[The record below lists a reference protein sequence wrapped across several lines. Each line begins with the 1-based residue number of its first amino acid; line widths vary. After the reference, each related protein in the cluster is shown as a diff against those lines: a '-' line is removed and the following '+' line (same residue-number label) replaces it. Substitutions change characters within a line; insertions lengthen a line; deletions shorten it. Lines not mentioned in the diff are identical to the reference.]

1 MKVEGRRLEGER
13 GRDVLPDPASRHS
26 DPRFPIPAPGSS
38 PPPDHRSGF
47 VAVVGRPNVGKSTL
61 VNRLVGHK
69 VAITAP
75 VPQTTRS
82 RLAAILTLPHAQLVF
97 VDTPGL
103 HQPRHRLGQWM
114 VETAVRAVA
123 DADAVAWVV
132 DASEGVTAEDE
143 EVAARLRAQAAPV
156 VAVLNKVDR
165 TDPAGLA
172 AVQDRVAGL
181 GTWTAVLPVS
191 ALTGAGLDRLVET
204 LVGLLPVG
212 PPYYPPDMVTD
223 QPEQFLA
230 RELIR
235 EAAIHLTREEVP
247 HGIAVEI
254 EEFAPREGTDVVYIR
269 ATLHVERESHKK
281 ILIGRDGRM
290 LREVGRRARQEI
302 EALLGRRVYLDLWVK
317 TTPRWRDQ
325 DAVVRRL
332 YPQ

>member
-1 MKVEGRRLEGER
+1 M
-13 GRDVLPDPASRHS
+13 
-26 DPRFPIPAPGSS
+26 
-38 PPPDHRSGF
+38 
-47 VAVVGRPNVGKSTL
+47 AVVGRPNVGKSTL
-61 VNRLVGHK
+61 VNRLVGQK

-82 RLAAILTLPHAQLVF
+82 RLAAVLTLPHAQLVF

-103 HQPRHRLGQWM
+103 HRPRHRLGQWM
-114 VETAVRAVA
+114 VDTAVRALG
-123 DADAVAWVV
+123 DADAVVWVV
-132 DASEGVTAEDE
+132 DAAEGVTDEDV
-143 EVAARLRAQAAPV
+143 EVAARVRTLSAPV

-165 TDPAGLA
+165 AAPAALA
-172 AVQDRVAGL
+172 AARERIEGL
-181 GTWTAVLPVS
+181 GSWTAVLPVS
-191 ALTGAGLDRLVET
+191 ALTGAGLDRLVEV
-204 LVGLLPVG
+204 LVGALPPG
-212 PPYYPPDMVTD
+212 PRYFPPDMVTD

-247 HGIAVEI
+247 HSVAVEI
-254 EEFAPREGTDVVYIR
+254 EEFTPREGSDVVYIR
-269 ATLHVERESHKK
+269 ATLHVERDSHKK
-281 ILIGRDGRM
+281 ILIGRDGRL
-290 LREVGRRARQEI
+290 LREVGRRAREEI

>member
-1 MKVEGRRLEGER
+1 M
-13 GRDVLPDPASRHS
+13 
-26 DPRFPIPAPGSS
+26 PAPGSS

-132 DASEGVTAEDE
+132 DASEGVTAEDV

-247 HGIAVEI
+247 HSIAVEI